1 MEIQRNPSPGARPGS
16 SVKEAISSGGIAFLV
31 WIPANPTR
39 FQQILANPREPQ
51 RILPHSRFLERSL
64 GPRQSRPNHWR
75 EMEFIE
81 DPNEPTWITTDPNT
95 IQETALPVLCTHRFA
110 RQVQYFRG
118 VDLNKGTLVP
128 EGSLGAIWGSFCS
141 LLGCLWVL
149 WGLSCW
155 PSGVP

>member
-1 MEIQRNPSPGARPGS
+1 MIRELRKSLENLGNPKNSSPGGRPGS
-16 SVKEAISSGGIAFLV
+16 SVKEAISSRGIAVLV

-51 RILPHSRFLERSL
+51 RIPPHSRFLERSL

-95 IQETALPVLCTHRFA
+95 
-110 RQVQYFRG
+110 
-118 VDLNKGTLVP
+118 N
-128 EGSLGAIWGSFCS
+128 
-141 LLGCLWVL
+141 
-149 WGLSCW
+149 
-155 PSGVP
+155 